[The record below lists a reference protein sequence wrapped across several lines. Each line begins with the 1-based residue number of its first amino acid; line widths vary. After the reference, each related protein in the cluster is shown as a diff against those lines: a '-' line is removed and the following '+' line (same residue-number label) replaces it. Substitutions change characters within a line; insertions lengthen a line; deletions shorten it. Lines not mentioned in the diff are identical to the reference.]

1 MGLLTSLNL
10 PVPKSRR
17 GAATPSP
24 NPAAAKGAPAG
35 EAQAKAKPA
44 AAPADDAELARALGE
59 ASRIW
64 KELADDAGKR
74 ELALAV
80 QQAQKQREDAAKL
93 GDQTARAEAL
103 KKTIAT
109 LKEKKDAVLVKL
121 KGKAGIGAASADAKA
136 KPDAAGAKKDEE
148 KKKDGTFKTNVG
160 LVTDKGKLG
169 VGVGH
174 EAELE
179 QKTKKGNV
187 VTCTAA
193 FEGKAWVESAIV
205 PYKEPAEV
213 EMTFHLVV
221 GGKAGAG
228 FKRER
233 EQGVGGGVH
242 GGVSVELELVHK
254 RTLPEAA
261 SKDYLAA
268 VKAGAGGGWEELRAL
283 KLAATGSL
291 DEARVLIKKLGG
303 KEKVMAE
310 GEEVEQSL
318 TTAAEGG
325 ADVSAKKGAFG
336 IGFSVG
342 TSASGSLKRKIAMK
356 DGQYWITLE
365 AAVSGTAKGGVG
377 GTFEGI
383 GMNVSGEKEKHRSR
397 AITIVVD
404 PGKPQDKPLLQQALA
419 AKSMAAMDALRKQFP
434 SQSFDVKTEGSGEG
448 SGVGVSAGGGGIV
461 IADKTFGAQTEIV
474 GPDGVT
480 RISTGGNTGG
490 ASGTVGDKVLAGS
503 RKTDQFTGGAGP
515 DNKGFGETS
524 STETHGDLMA
534 GLGELA
540 DKLKKSPLT
549 TAKNLK
555 DGKEELS
562 KEVTHVEGAAL
573 TDDSYDQLAT
583 HAKAGRSTWGKYWR
597 GSIAAYTDWMA
608 THAKVLAAGDDRQ
621 KIAKAIADF
630 ERGSGRGRHET
641 VRNAITGTEVVF
653 EFPAALA
660 PKKPF
665 YDKLIVN
672 NPIPAAL
679 GAGKPAEVVKKLDEL
694 RQQLSGFRDDMSKS
708 QDKFGRLDDFQD
720 MAERIDQRRDQVL
733 AALTT
738 AKAQVKAE
746 EDEKKGVNQFTPK
759 EPNQSKVDPAKEQER
774 IDTAVRHVAE
784 LKQSVGDA
792 YQQEQAVFVKWDKEL
807 DRTWTKPD
815 LSKLYEHRNKL
826 KALYPR
832 WDKQREALRQALTEA
847 GKGFDPGE
855 ADLLKP
861 DRPRYKALYARMP
874 YKSYGEGLPGDE

>member
-1 MGLLTSLNL
+1 MGLLSTLKL
-10 PVPKSRR
+10 PTLPPRR
-17 GAATPSP
+17 AAT
-24 NPAAAKGAPAG
+24 AAATSAVASNGSPAVAG
-35 EAQAKAKPA
+35 RAQADPAK
-44 AAPADDAELARALGE
+44 APADDAALARELGE

-64 KELADDAGKR
+64 KELADDASKR

-103 KKTIAT
+103 KKTMAT
-109 LKEKKDAVLVKL
+109 LREKKDAVLVKL
-121 KGKAGIGAASADAKA
+121 KVKAPDTRTADAKVADAKA
-136 KPDAAGAKKDEE
+136 ADAKKAEE
-148 KKKDGTFKTNVG
+148 KDGTFKTKVG

-179 QKTKKGNV
+179 KKTKKGDV

-213 EMTFHLVV
+213 EMTFHLMV

-228 FKRER
+228 IKRDR
-233 EQGVGGGVH
+233 EQGVGGGVR
-242 GGVSVELELVHK
+242 GSVSVELELVHK

-261 SKDYLAA
+261 SKAYLAA
-268 VKAGAGGGWEELRAL
+268 VKAGGGGGWEELRAL

-303 KEKVMAE
+303 TEKVMAE
-310 GEEVEQSL
+310 GEEAEQSL
-318 TTAAEGG
+318 ATAAEGG
-325 ADVSAKKGAFG
+325 ADLSAKKGAFG
-336 IGFSVG
+336 IGLSIG
-342 TSASGSLKRKIAMK
+342 TSASGSLKRKVAMK

-365 AAVSGTAKGGVG
+365 AAVGGTVKGGVG

-404 PGKPQDKPLLQQALA
+404 PNKPQDKALLQQALA
-419 AKSMAAMDALRKQFP
+419 AKSMEAMDALRKQFP

-448 SGVGVSAGGGGIV
+448 SGVGVSAGGVGIV
-461 IADKTFGAQTEIV
+461 LAEKTFGGQTEIV

-480 RISTGGNTGG
+480 RIATGGNTGG

-503 RKTDQFTGGAGP
+503 RKTDQFTGGAGA
-515 DNKGFGETS
+515 DNKGFGETAQ
-524 STETHGDLMA
+524 TETHGELMA
-534 GLGELA
+534 GLGELV

-573 TDDSYDQLAT
+573 TDESYEQLA
-583 HAKAGRSTWGKYWR
+583 ARARAGRATWGKYWR

-608 THAKVLAAGDDRQ
+608 THGKVLAAGDDRQ

-641 VRNAITGTEVVF
+641 VRNAITGTEVAF

-679 GAGKPAEVVKKLDEL
+679 AAGTAAEVLDKLDEL
-694 RQQLSGFRDDMSKS
+694 RRQLSGFRDDMSKS
-708 QDKFGRLDDFQD
+708 QGEFGRLDDYQD

-733 AALTT
+733 AALST
-738 AKAQVKAE
+738 AKAKAKAE
-746 EDEKKGVNQFTPK
+746 EDVKKGVNQQTPK
-759 EPNQSKVDPAKEQER
+759 EPNQSKVDPAQER
-774 IDTAVRHVAE
+774 ERLETAVRHVNE

-815 LSKLYEHRNKL
+815 LLKLFEHRNKL
-826 KALYPR
+826 KALYPH
-832 WDKQREALRQALTEA
+832 WDKQREALRQALTDA

-855 ADLLKP
+855 ADALKP
-861 DRPRYKALYARMP
+861 DRKRYKALYARTP
-874 YKSYGEGLPGDE
+874 YKSAGDGLPGDE

>member
-1 MGLLTSLNL
+1 MGLLSTLKL
-10 PVPKSRR
+10 PALPPQR
-17 GAATPSP
+17 
-24 NPAAAKGAPAG
+24 AAAKGAPASAAVAG
-35 EAQAKAKPA
+35 PEAAKAPA
-44 AAPADDAELARALGE
+44 SDAALARELAE

-64 KELADDAGKR
+64 KELADEAGKR

-103 KKTIAT
+103 KKAMAT

-121 KGKAGIGAASADAKA
+121 KVKGPDTRTADAKA
-136 KPDAAGAKKDEE
+136 ADAKAADAKKAAE
-148 KKKDGTFKTNVG
+148 KDGTFKTKVG

-169 VGVGH
+169 VGVSH
-174 EAELE
+174 EADLE
-179 QKTKKGNV
+179 KKTKKGDV

-228 FKRER
+228 IKRER
-233 EQGVGGGVH
+233 EEGVGGGVH
-242 GGVSVELELVHK
+242 GSVSVELELVHK

-261 SKDYLAA
+261 SKAYLAA
-268 VKAGAGGGWEELRAL
+268 VKAGGGGGWEELRAL
-283 KLAATGSL
+283 KLAANGSL

-303 KEKVMAE
+303 TEKAMAE
-310 GEEVEQSL
+310 GEEAEQSL

-325 ADVSAKKGAFG
+325 ADLSAKKGAFG
-336 IGFSVG
+336 IGFSIG
-342 TSASGSLKRKIAMK
+342 TSASGSLKRKVAMK

-404 PGKPQDKPLLQQALA
+404 PNKPQDKPLLQQALA
-419 AKSMAAMDALRKQFP
+419 AKSMDAMDALRKQFP

-448 SGVGVSAGGGGIV
+448 SGVGVSVGGGGIV

-503 RKTDQFTGGAGP
+503 RNTDQFTGGAGP

-524 STETHGDLMA
+524 ATETHGDLMA

-540 DKLKKSPLT
+540 GKLKKSPLT
-549 TAKNLK
+549 TAMNLK
-555 DGKEELS
+555 DGKEELA
-562 KEVTHVEGAAL
+562 KEVTHVEGAAF
-573 TDDSYDQLAT
+573 TDDSYEQLAAR
-583 HAKAGRSTWGKYWR
+583 AKSGRATWGRYWR

-608 THAKVLAAGDDRQ
+608 TRGKVVAAGPDRQ

-641 VRNAITGTEVVF
+641 VRNAITGTEVAF
-653 EFPAALA
+653 EFPSSLA

-679 GAGKPAEVVKKLDEL
+679 GAGKPEEVVKKLDEL

-708 QDKFGRLDDFQD
+708 QGEFGRLDDYQD

-733 AALTT
+733 TALAT
-738 AKAQVKAE
+738 AKAKAKAE
-746 EDEKKGVNQFTPK
+746 EDEKKGVNQQTAK
-759 EPNQSKVDPAKEQER
+759 EPNQSKVDPALER
-774 IDTAVRHVAE
+774 ERLETAVRHVNE

-792 YQQEQAVFVKWDKEL
+792 FQQEQAVFVKWDKEL

-815 LSKLYEHRNKL
+815 LLKLYEFRDKL
-826 KALYPR
+826 KALYPH
-832 WDKQREALRQALTEA
+832 WDKQREALRKALTEA
-847 GKGFDPGE
+847 GKGYDPGE
-855 ADLLKP
+855 ADALKP
-861 DRPRYKALYARMP
+861 DRKRYKALYARMP
-874 YKSYGEGLPGDE
+874 YKSAGDGLPGDD

>member
-1 MGLLTSLNL
+1 MGLLSTLNL
-10 PVPKSRR
+10 PALPPRR
-17 GAATPSP
+17 AA
-24 NPAAAKGAPAG
+24 GDG
-35 EAQAKAKPA
+35 RAKAESAK
-44 AAPADDAELARALGE
+44 APADDAALARELAE
-59 ASRIW
+59 APRIW
-64 KELADDAGKR
+64 KDLADEAGKR

-103 KKTIAT
+103 KKTMAT
-109 LKEKKDAVLVKL
+109 LKEKKDAVLVKF
-121 KGKAGIGAASADAKA
+121 KVKAPDTRTADAKA
-136 KPDAAGAKKDEE
+136 AEAKQAEDKKAEE
-148 KKKDGTFKTNVG
+148 KDGSFKTKVG

-169 VGVGH
+169 VGVGR

-179 QKTKKGNV
+179 KKTKKGDI

-228 FKRER
+228 VKRDR

-242 GGVSVELELVHK
+242 GSVSVELELVHK
-254 RTLPEAA
+254 RTLPETA
-261 SKDYLAA
+261 SKAYLDA
-268 VKAGAGGGWEELRAL
+268 VKAGGGGGWEELRAL

-303 KEKVMAE
+303 TEKVMAE
-310 GEEVEQSL
+310 GEEAEQSL
-318 TTAAEGG
+318 TTTAEGG

-336 IGFSVG
+336 IGFSLGRSV
-342 TSASGSLKRKIAMK
+342 SGSLKRKVAMK

-365 AAVSGTAKGGVG
+365 AAVGGTTQGGVG
-377 GTFEGI
+377 GTFESI

-404 PGKPQDKPLLQQALA
+404 PGKPQDKALLQQALA
-419 AKSMAAMDALRKQFP
+419 AKSMEAMEALRKQFP

-448 SGVGVSAGGGGIV
+448 SGVGVSAGGAGIV
-461 IADKTFGAQTEIV
+461 IADKTFGDQTEIV

-480 RISTGGNTGG
+480 RIATGGNTGG

-503 RKTDQFTGGAGP
+503 RTTDRFTGGAGA
-515 DNKGFGETS
+515 DNKGFGETAQ
-524 STETHGDLMA
+524 TETHGDLMA
-534 GLGELA
+534 GLGELV

-549 TAKNLK
+549 TAKNVK

-573 TDDSYDQLAT
+573 TDDSYEQLAAR
-583 HAKAGRSTWGKYWR
+583 AKSGRATWSKYWR

-608 THAKVLAAGDDRQ
+608 THSKVLAAGPDRQ

-653 EFPAALA
+653 EFPSALA

-679 GAGKPAEVVKKLDEL
+679 AAGKPAEVVKKLDEL

-708 QDKFGRLDDFQD
+708 QGQFGRLDDYQD

-733 AALTT
+733 AALAT
-738 AKAQVKAE
+738 AKAKAKAE

-759 EPNQSKVDPAKEQER
+759 EPNQSKVDPEKERER
-774 IDTAVRHVAE
+774 LETAVRHVNE
-784 LKQSVGDA
+784 LKQSIGDA
-792 YQQEQAVFVKWDKEL
+792 YQQEQAVFVAWDKEL

-815 LSKLYEHRNKL
+815 LLKLFEHRNKL

-832 WDKQREALRQALTEA
+832 WDKQREALRQALTDA

-855 ADLLKP
+855 ADVLKP
-861 DRPRYKALYARMP
+861 DRPRYKALYAKTP
-874 YKSYGEGLPGDE
+874 YKSAGEGLPGDE

>member
-1 MGLLTSLNL
+1 MGLLSTLNL
-10 PVPKSRR
+10 PALPPRR
-17 GAATPSP
+17 AA
-24 NPAAAKGAPAG
+24 GDG
-35 EAQAKAKPA
+35 RAKAESAK
-44 AAPADDAELARALGE
+44 APADDAALARELAE
-59 ASRIW
+59 APRIW
-64 KELADDAGKR
+64 KDLADEAGKR

-103 KKTIAT
+103 KKTMAT
-109 LKEKKDAVLVKL
+109 LKEKKDAVLVKF
-121 KGKAGIGAASADAKA
+121 KVKAPDTRTADAKA
-136 KPDAAGAKKDEE
+136 AEAKQAEDKKAEE
-148 KKKDGTFKTNVG
+148 KDGSFKTKVG

-169 VGVGH
+169 VGVGR

-179 QKTKKGNV
+179 KKTKKGDI

-228 FKRER
+228 VKRDR

-242 GGVSVELELVHK
+242 GSVSVELELVHK
-254 RTLPEAA
+254 RTLPETA
-261 SKDYLAA
+261 SKAYLDA
-268 VKAGAGGGWEELRAL
+268 VKAGGGGGWEELRAL

-303 KEKVMAE
+303 TEKVMAE
-310 GEEVEQSL
+310 GEEAEQSL
-318 TTAAEGG
+318 TTTAEGG

-336 IGFSVG
+336 IGFSLGRSV
-342 TSASGSLKRKIAMK
+342 SGSLKRKVAMK

-365 AAVSGTAKGGVG
+365 AAVGGTTQGGVG
-377 GTFEGI
+377 GTFESI

-404 PGKPQDKPLLQQALA
+404 PGKPQDKALLQQALA
-419 AKSMAAMDALRKQFP
+419 AKSMEAMEALRKQFP

-448 SGVGVSAGGGGIV
+448 SGVGVSAGGGII
-461 IADKTFGAQTEIV
+461 IADKTFGDQTEIV

-480 RISTGGNTGG
+480 RIATGGNTGG

-503 RKTDQFTGGAGP
+503 RTTDRFTGGAGA
-515 DNKGFGETS
+515 DNKGFGETAQ
-524 STETHGDLMA
+524 TETHGDLMA
-534 GLGELA
+534 GLGELV

-549 TAKNLK
+549 TAKNVK

-573 TDDSYDQLAT
+573 TDDSYEQLAAR
-583 HAKAGRSTWGKYWR
+583 AKSGRATWSKYWR

-608 THAKVLAAGDDRQ
+608 THGKVLAAGPDRQ

-653 EFPAALA
+653 EFPSALA

-679 GAGKPAEVVKKLDEL
+679 AAGKPAEVVKKLDEL

-708 QDKFGRLDDFQD
+708 QGQFGRLDDYQD

-733 AALTT
+733 AALAT
-738 AKAQVKAE
+738 AKAKAKAE

-759 EPNQSKVDPAKEQER
+759 EPNQSKVDPEKERER
-774 IDTAVRHVAE
+774 LETAVRHVNE
-784 LKQSVGDA
+784 LKQSIGDA
-792 YQQEQAVFVKWDKEL
+792 YQQEQAVFVAWDKEL

-815 LSKLYEHRNKL
+815 LLKLFEHRNKL

-832 WDKQREALRQALTEA
+832 WDKQREALRQALTDA

-855 ADLLKP
+855 ADVLKP
-861 DRPRYKALYARMP
+861 DRPRYKALYAKTP
-874 YKSYGEGLPGDE
+874 YKSAGEGLPGDE

>member
-1 MGLLTSLNL
+1 MGLLSTLNL
-10 PVPKSRR
+10 PLPASRR
-17 GAATPSP
+17 AAPEKAM
-24 NPAAAKGAPAG
+24 PATAPA
-35 EAQAKAKPA
+35 EDA
-44 AAPADDAELARALGE
+44 ALGRELGE

-74 ELALAV
+74 ELAMAV

-103 KKTIAT
+103 KKSIAT

-121 KGKAGIGAASADAKA
+121 KGKVGIGATAVDAKA
-136 KPDAAGAKKDEE
+136 KPDAADAKKEE
-148 KKKDGTFKTNVG
+148 DKKDGSFKTKVG
-160 LVTDKGKLG
+160 LLTDKGKLG

-174 EAELE
+174 EGELE
-179 QKTKKGNV
+179 KKTKKGDV
-187 VTCTAA
+187 VSCTAG
-193 FEGKAWVESAIV
+193 FDGKAWVESAIV
-205 PYKEPAEV
+205 PYKVPAEI

-228 FKRER
+228 IKRDR

-242 GGVSVELELVHK
+242 GAVSVELELVHK

-261 SKDYLAA
+261 SKAYLDA
-268 VKAGAGGGWEELRAL
+268 VKAGNGGGWEELRAL
-283 KLAATGSL
+283 KLAVAGSIG
-291 DEARVLIKKLGG
+291 EARGLIKKLGG
-303 KEKVMAE
+303 TEKVMAE
-310 GEEVEQSL
+310 GEESEQSL
-318 TTAAEGG
+318 ATTAEGG

-336 IGFSVG
+336 IGLSIG
-342 TSASGSLKRKIAMK
+342 ASASGSLKRKIAMK
-356 DGQYWITLE
+356 DGRYWITLE
-365 AAVSGTAKGGVG
+365 AAVSGTTQGGAGVAV
-377 GTFEGI
+377 EGI

-404 PGKPQDKPLLQQALA
+404 PAKPQDKPLLQQALA

-434 SQSFDVKTEGSGEG
+434 NQSFDATTEGSGEG
-448 SGVGVSAGGGGIV
+448 KGVGVSAGGVGIV
-461 IADKTFGAQTEIV
+461 IADKTFGADTTIV

-503 RKTDQFTGGAGP
+503 RTTDQFTGGAGP
-515 DNKGFGETS
+515 DNKGFGETAQ
-524 STETHGDLMA
+524 TETHGDLMA

-573 TDDSYDQLAT
+573 TDDSYDQLAMR
-583 HAKAGRSTWGKYWR
+583 AKAGRTTWGKYWR

-608 THAKVLAAGDDRQ
+608 THAKVLAAGPDRQ
-621 KIAKAIADF
+621 KIAQAIAGF

-641 VRNAITGTEVVF
+641 VRNAIAGTEVVF

-660 PKKPF
+660 AKKPF

-679 GAGKPAEVVKKLDEL
+679 GTGKPAEVVKKLDEL
-694 RQQLSGFRDDMSKS
+694 RQQLTGFRDDMSKS
-708 QDKFGRLDDFQD
+708 QGAFGRLDDYQD

-733 AALTT
+733 AALST
-738 AKAQVKAE
+738 ARTKAKAE
-746 EDEKKGVNQFTPK
+746 EDEKKGVNQFTPAA
-759 EPNQSKVDPAKEQER
+759 PTQSKLDPAKEQER
-774 IDTAVRHVAE
+774 IETAARHVNE
-784 LKQSVGDA
+784 LKQSIGDA
-792 YQQEQAVFVKWDKEL
+792 YQQEQAVFVQWDKEL

-815 LSKLYEHRNKL
+815 LIKLYQHRDKL
-826 KALYPR
+826 KALYPH
-832 WDKQREALRQALTEA
+832 WDKQREAFRQALTEA
-847 GKGFDPGE
+847 GKGFDPAE
-855 ADLLKP
+855 ADVLKP
-861 DRPRYKALYARMP
+861 DRKRYKALYARMP
-874 YKSYGEGLPGDE
+874 YKGYGEGLPGDE